1 MLRFTRILATRLHR
15 CAAPARRAVG
25 VGQERGDAWS
35 RLDLAVTALT
45 PSAEALRRRELS
57 QENVRLAVTLI
68 GQQGARVIDRVMLA
82 CEGDLGLDASAQ
94 RLLLTLARAL
104 GDEETR
110 EAAARALAAASV
122 ESRQ

>member
-15 CAAPARRAVG
+15 CAAPARRALG
-25 VGQERGDAWS
+25 VGQGRGDAWS
-35 RLDLAVTALT
+35 RLELAVTALT

-82 CEGDLGLDASAQ
+82 CEGDLGLTPAPSDFCSPSHGRWVTRRRVRQQ
-94 RLLLTLARAL
+94 RVRWRLR
-104 GDEETR
+104 R
-110 EAAARALAAASV
+110 
-122 ESRQ
+122 

>member
-15 CAAPARRAVG
+15 SAAPARRALG
-25 VGQERGDAWS
+25 VGQGRGDGS
-35 RLDLAVTALT
+35 RLELAVTALT

-122 ESRQ
+122 EPRR